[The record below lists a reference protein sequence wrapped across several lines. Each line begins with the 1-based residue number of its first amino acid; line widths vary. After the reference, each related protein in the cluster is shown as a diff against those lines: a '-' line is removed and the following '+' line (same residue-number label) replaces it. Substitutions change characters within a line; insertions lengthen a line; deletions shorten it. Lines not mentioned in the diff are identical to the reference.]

1 MAGRPLIVCAVLAAA
16 LALPAAAAARPFE
29 GTVGPGFTITLK
41 KANGTKLRHTT
52 PGTHRFAISDLSG
65 FHNFH
70 LRGPG
75 VSRKTGIA
83 FVGNRTWTVT
93 LAVGTYK
100 FRCDAH
106 PTTMHG
112 KFTVS

>member
-1 MAGRPLIVCAVLAAA
+1 MAGRLLVLCVVLAAA
-16 LALPAAAAARPFE
+16 LALPAVAAARPFQ
-29 GTVGPGFTITLK
+29 GTVGPGLTITLK

-52 PGTHRFAISDLSG
+52 PGVHRFAISDLSG
-65 FHNFH
+65 LHNFH
-70 LRGPG
+70 LRGPA
-75 VSRKTGIA
+75 VNKKTGIA
-83 FVGNRTWTVT
+83 FVGKRSWTLT

-112 KFTVS
+112 RFTVS